1 MLKTCL
7 SSAVRNAAYA
17 NKWISLNEEGIDCSV
32 SVYVVVWVEQPA
44 PTSEQITKQLWCRFR
59 PCTEGSRPL
68 HYLDCYSTV

>member
-44 PTSEQITKQLWCRFR
+44 PTSEQITKQL
-59 PCTEGSRPL
+59 
-68 HYLDCYSTV
+68 